1 MMDSFSNLDIDK
13 ITPDPNQPRKIFED
27 DSLTELSNSIKA
39 IGVKQAIQVRKVND
53 KYMII
58 AGERRYRASILA
70 GKQTIPAI
78 IVGDESKL
86 TEDALY
92 AHQLTENLHREDL
105 NPIEKAEFINK
116 RMQYLISQGDENA
129 RATICE
135 EIGVSNSWVSKALAP
150 LKLEGELRQLVME
163 GKVKDYET
171 VKKIKN
177 LGDKK
182 KKEAIEQINQGNFI
196 AKEFFSRKKPI
207 KDTSE
212 NINSEGEDNDKVE
225 SVQKKEQIYNFRLNR
240 SQLDALFNSTGF
252 VHTINNFDEEQKEIL
267 YSKNKKELVEKFIE
281 SITSS

>member
-1 MMDSFSNLDIDK
+1 
-13 ITPDPNQPRKIFED
+13 
-27 DSLTELSNSIKA
+27 
-39 IGVKQAIQVRKVND
+39 
-53 KYMII
+53 
-58 AGERRYRASILA
+58 
-70 GKQTIPAI
+70 
-78 IVGDESKL
+78 
-86 TEDALY
+86 
-92 AHQLTENLHREDL
+92 
-105 NPIEKAEFINK
+105 
-116 RMQYLISQGDENA
+116 
-129 RATICE
+129 
-135 EIGVSNSWVSKALAP
+135 
-150 LKLEGELRQLVME
+150 ME

>member
-135 EIGVSNSWVSKALAP
+135 EIGV
-150 LKLEGELRQLVME
+150 
-163 GKVKDYET
+163 
-171 VKKIKN
+171 
-177 LGDKK
+177 
-182 KKEAIEQINQGNFI
+182 
-196 AKEFFSRKKPI
+196 
-207 KDTSE
+207 
-212 NINSEGEDNDKVE
+212 
-225 SVQKKEQIYNFRLNR
+225 
-240 SQLDALFNSTGF
+240 
-252 VHTINNFDEEQKEIL
+252 
-267 YSKNKKELVEKFIE
+267 
-281 SITSS
+281 